1 MTSRAHCARC
11 NGSEF
16 AAARLGAA
24 TEVQLT
30 SDTGHVSGV
39 AARVCLTCGSIELT
53 ATDMAALRS
62 TARAERDVQEYDF

>member
-16 AAARLGAA
+16 AAARLAA
-24 TEVQLT
+24 PTEVQLT
-30 SDTGHVSGV
+30 SDPGHVSGV
-39 AARVCLTCGSIELT
+39 AARVCLTCGHVELA
-53 ATDMAALRS
+53 ATDTAALRR